1 MIVYSENYYLLKRLL
16 TPPRSIPRQ
25 SEKNTPFEDEQKALA
40 LATLLAHSQLTTPR
54 LTPKTVESFLNGKQG
69 WPTTKGDE
77 YFYTDNLPISF
88 KDLKELGLISFYA
101 GWLQTHFCLPREP
114 QEVHETVK
122 PLLQAIK
129 VLQDIRWGSEELL
142 KPCFTLPFQKATKLI
157 KSFAPDGYLET
168 LDCVHKNKGDIS
180 VQLGNYIINDSFLFY
195 LWREIRA
202 VKPSVEETFSHWCDV
217 LITGI
222 GTLRISNMGAFCDEE
237 REEFEN
243 VFFKNLYDDPELN
256 TTWKILQNRWILEER
271 ADQWVVQSTDLDT
284 LINQWREL
292 HTEPQNR
299 WEMLHWYERESG
311 HFRFIFPI
319 PYAPV
324 LLNYIQWHLH
334 IDHYSFSSSDKLED
348 LFTLALDKPIMTPI
362 IFYLLPE
369 FFHTPDFS
377 LYLLARPSTAVI
389 GIERLLSKYLQEW
402 GIMPCDSSRRKI
414 QTECVNLINEIFL
427 GHIQKESDTLPHE
440 VITLIRHYSQEDISS
455 ENQSNSFFQSFISN
469 ISVAKISFLIP
480 AIKETFS
487 DSTKLSFT
495 PSKDLSLIFRLLEKL
510 HDEGIPNSSPDA
522 ECLQSVIIYIIKSA
536 FQSVWNNTEN
546 KYLLWSK
553 KATSLPWQLLD
564 NQYIK
569 ELSNIM
575 PSVTIIR
582 ASLRINSGQNISYKD
597 CSRKRDSIV
606 FLLQALIVLSR
617 EKNNAFLIPE
627 LLKTIE
633 WVGFSLQ
640 ENEEKHSLSLFEEPS
655 HNDDIDLWVEIC
667 ISANYFSDESFQRL
681 ILVFDHN
688 VSIRRILEL
697 YQHTLQSKRR
707 EDILEKIHGDSFKN
721 LSEEGLN
728 NLEPAILIAT
738 DTNMTELVNKLA
750 IAGNKF
756 ITERFGTSPRNHYIK
771 NLIDQWTS
779 YQYKS
784 ALIEI
789 YYDVA
794 LSTSQKQNKI
804 WSFPI
809 PDFHTKGEYQKF
821 SEQFKRYILASVL
834 VEKDPVQSC
843 HILEQLIKE
852 DQQEP
857 YVNNWLA
864 ASLNKLEQE
873 HADQHAYRRT
883 LQEYKRMLPQFSP
896 SNLNIQATHNYLS
909 CLLELHEYSDIEVCW
924 LSLDETKRQ
933 SLPVATVYC
942 KKLKTTGE
950 IQKAIGLLEQLK
962 NYHQYSNFPKEQLPL
977 LDELNDMII
986 NDIEPKKLAHAI
998 KVAMS
1003 ERRSVEELTH
1013 YYQEIQNRSLQDI
1026 GKIISNKNATDFL
1039 YDNVISICK
1048 ELLKRI
1054 AYLRQPSV
1062 DTKTET
1068 SHKITGED
1076 NINNWFTSLFDQRLH
1091 PWGIHCS
1098 GQKQLGDSPNTETN
1112 NPGEIDGYFETSSGG
1127 IAIFEAFRLFS
1138 NDTKV
1143 ITDHLNKLSG
1153 YNPEGLDPI
1162 FILGYCNVNDFGSL
1176 CSKYQN
1182 KIKSMIYNDFSLP
1195 LDKDTML
1202 PTTQGRLFAFSETRI
1217 LSGRQEITFFHI
1229 LLDFH

>member
-16 TPPRSIPRQ
+16 TPPRSTPRQ

-77 YFYTDNLPISF
+77 YFYTDSLPISF

-122 PLLQAIK
+122 PLLQTMK

-168 LDCVHKNKGDIS
+168 LDCVHKNKEDIS
-180 VQLGNYIINDSFLFY
+180 VQLGNYLINDSFLFY

-202 VKPSVEETFSHWCDV
+202 VKPSVEEAFSHWCDV

-237 REEFEN
+237 REEFED

-299 WEMLHWYERESG
+299 REMLHWYERESG

-334 IDHYSFSSSDKLED
+334 IDHHSFSSSDKLED
-348 LFTLALDKPIMTPI
+348 LFALALDKPIMTPI

-369 FFHTPDFS
+369 FFHTPDFA
-377 LYLLARPSTAVI
+377 LYLLARPSTSVI
-389 GIERLLSKYLQEW
+389 GVERLLSKYLQEW
-402 GIMPCDSSRRKI
+402 GRISSDSSKRKI
-414 QTECVNLINEIFL
+414 QTECVNLIAETFL
-427 GHIQKESDTLPHE
+427 GHIKKESSILPHE
-440 VITLIRHYSQEDISS
+440 VITLIRHYSAERVSL
-455 ENQSNSFFQSFISN
+455 ENQVNSFFQSFISK
-469 ISVAKISFLIP
+469 ISVAQVSFLIP

-495 PSKDLSLIFRLLEKL
+495 PSEDLFLIFRLLEKL
-510 HDEGIPNSSPDA
+510 HDEGIPNSSPDV
-522 ECLQSVIIYIIKSA
+522 ECLQSVIIHIMESA
-536 FQSVWNNTEN
+536 FKSVWNNKED
-546 KYLLWSK
+546 KYLLWNEK
-553 KATSLPWQLLD
+553 TTSLSWELLD
-564 NQYIK
+564 QKHVEKLLNFMPNIWDIK
-569 ELSNIM
+569 NIR
-575 PSVTIIR
+575 SHY
-582 ASLRINSGQNISYKD
+582 G
-597 CSRKRDSIV
+597 KRHV
-606 FLLQALIVLSR
+606 LAFLLQALVVIVRKKPLSI
-617 EKNNAFLIPE
+617 LIQPLLQIIE
-627 LLKTIE
+627 LF
-633 WVGFSLQ
+633 GFVAQ
-640 ENEEKHSLSLFEEPS
+640 DNEDEYYFSLFEEPL
-655 HNDDIDLWVEIC
+655 HNDDADLWVEVC

-681 ILVFDHN
+681 IQVFDHN

-697 YQHTLQSKRR
+697 YQHTQQSKRK
-707 EDILEKIHGDSFKN
+707 EDILEKINTGSFKS

-728 NLEPAILIAT
+728 NLESAILIAT
-738 DTNMTELVNKLA
+738 DTNMAELANKLA
-750 IAGNKF
+750 VAGDQF
-756 ITERFGTSPRNHYIK
+756 ITERFGTSPRDHYIR
-771 NLIDQWTS
+771 NRIDQWTS

-789 YYDVA
+789 YYDA
-794 LSTSQKQNKI
+794 TLSTSQKQNKTK
-804 WSFPI
+804 SFPI
-809 PDFHTKGEYQKF
+809 PDFHTKGEYQKS
-821 SEQFKRYILASVL
+821 SEQFKRYILASIL
-834 VEKDPVQSC
+834 IEEDPVQSC

-852 DQQEP
+852 DQQES

-873 HADQHAYRRT
+873 HADQHAYRST

-1062 DTKTET
+1062 DTKTAT

-1098 GQKQLGDSPNTETN
+1098 GQTQLGDSPNTETN

-1182 KIKSMIYNDFSLP
+1182 TINDMIYNDFSLP
-1195 LDKDTML
+1195 LDKDKML
-1202 PTTQGRLFAFSETRI
+1202 PTTQGRLFAFSETRS
-1217 LSGRQEITFFHI
+1217 LHDRQEITFFHI
-1229 LLDFH
+1229 LLNLH